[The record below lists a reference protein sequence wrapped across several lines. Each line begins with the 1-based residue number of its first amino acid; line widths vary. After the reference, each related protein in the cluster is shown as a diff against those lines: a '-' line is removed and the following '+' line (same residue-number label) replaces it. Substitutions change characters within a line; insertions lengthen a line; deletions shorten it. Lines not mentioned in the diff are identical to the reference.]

1 MSALCQKQ
9 TWARLTQS
17 PHRRWKAISVVC
29 LLAEWRRANQVPMI
43 RIAPQHQL
51 ISFVVERLRVPWRS
65 EPAAVA
71 RPFIIAI
78 AIDHGATRSQEAAVV
93 EWPSSRNSVAHQRCL
108 RCIECVAMSAL
119 CQKQTFR
126 LLLDII
132 VGGQGC
138 SSSWSITRE
147 TSPSPI
153 LASDRSRRRVTDRI
167 EGCWGRDLSVALDHD
182 ACRISTRRPDRHAG
196 TYPQRSD
203 ATFAWWPKRSCR
215 NGQRCQW
222 YDCNWSCRPRQ
233 PGRLH
238 HRNRQLGEQCRR
250 ARDLPAQLRCLQGP
264 SANLASR
271 RLPALDS

>member
-29 LLAEWRRANQVPMI
+29 LLAGWRRAQQVPVT

-65 EPAAVA
+65 EPAGVA

-119 CQKQTFR
+119 PPKADIVEWDRHVRFVPKADIRIDFCAWRKTPGTF
-126 LLLDII
+126 IK
-132 VGGQGC
+132 
-138 SSSWSITRE
+138 
-147 TSPSPI
+147 PSVVEFFDEPV
-153 LASDRSRRRVTDRI
+153 AASRRRAREI
-167 EGCWGRDLSVALDHD
+167 QSRALQRSAGSHRDFAPASEAH
-182 ACRISTRRPDRHAG
+182 RRP
-196 TYPQRSD
+196 S
-203 ATFAWWPKRSCR
+203 
-215 NGQRCQW
+215 
-222 YDCNWSCRPRQ
+222 
-233 PGRLH
+233 
-238 HRNRQLGEQCRR
+238 RR
-250 ARDLPAQLRCLQGP
+250 ARLLTVKRGIEQTNRAPTI
-264 SANLASR
+264 SAAHER
-271 RLPALDS
+271 HGAVPR